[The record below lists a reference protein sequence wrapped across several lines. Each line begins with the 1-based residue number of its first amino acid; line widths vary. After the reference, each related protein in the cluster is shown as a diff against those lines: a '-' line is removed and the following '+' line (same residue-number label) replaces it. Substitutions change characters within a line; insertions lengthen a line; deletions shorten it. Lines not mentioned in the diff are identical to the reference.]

1 MLSNARVEPTKRPT
15 QRDQQKAE
23 TRARVIE
30 AARSLFVERGY
41 EAATIR
47 DIAQRA
53 GVAPG
58 SVFTTFASKADLL
71 QEIIYSKYASFY
83 PTLAALARKQ
93 GTVEARL
100 IEMGEKAYAFEFGEL
115 RLVAETMG
123 ASWTWTAESEKQN
136 RERLGMVLAHK
147 VEIVTQGVKNGEL
160 SADTDVKLVVDA
172 LFSCYLRN
180 FRRALFEGWDVD
192 RLSKHFARQVK
203 LVLGGCR
210 A

>member
-1 MLSNARVEPTKRPT
+1 MTLVRRRGKTEGTGFLDV
-15 QRDQQKAE
+15 AE
-23 TRARVIE
+23 CEGRAGEAAHTSATSRRRKRARVWSRR
-30 AARSLFVERGY
+30 ARAVRGARL

-58 SVFTTFASKADLL
+58 SVFTTFESKADLL

-93 GTVEARL
+93 GTVEDRL
-100 IEMGEKAYAFEFGEL
+100 VEMGEKAYAVEFNEL

-123 ASWTWTAESEKQN
+123 ASWTWNAESEKQN

-147 VEIVTQGVKNGEL
+147 VEIVTQGVNKGRIGRRYRCKARRRCAVFLL
-160 SADTDVKLVVDA
+160 SAQFPPGFV
-172 LFSCYLRN
+172 R
-180 FRRALFEGWDVD
+180 G
-192 RLSKHFARQVK
+192 
-203 LVLGGCR
+203 LGR
-210 A
+210 